1 MSQIKINNLIDTN
14 ISDLNGDRANNVN
27 GGHGHKPCG
36 IGFGRRRP
44 CTVTVSAPVI
54 SVPAP
59 AVLVPSFNVATPVL
73 TTVTSGET
81 GSSSVSAEGSGAT
94 ATTTDGGSIA
104 ITSGATH

>member
-14 ISDLNGDRANNVN
+14 ISDLNGDEANNVN

-36 IGFGRRRP
+36 IGFGRLRS
-44 CTVTVSAPVI
+44 CAVTISAPVI

-81 GSSSVSAEGSGAT
+81 GT
-94 ATTTDGGSIA
+94 AVTNTDGGSIA